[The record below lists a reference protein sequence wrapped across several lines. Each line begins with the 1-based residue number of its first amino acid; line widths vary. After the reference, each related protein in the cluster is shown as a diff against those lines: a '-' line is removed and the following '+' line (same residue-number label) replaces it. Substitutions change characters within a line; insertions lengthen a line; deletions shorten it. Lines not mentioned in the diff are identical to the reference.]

1 MQIVTLI
8 VAALVMGDGT
18 AVPEE
23 SLTKLVDDKVLEILR
38 TSDRL
43 EAMRIDPEDHST
55 TDEEGDRVSGYRI
68 TARAP
73 VNSTGFA
80 KNFGKVF
87 TREDSYVL
95 GLERKCKFQPGVV
108 FRFVKKDAHVDA
120 IVCYECDTLRLRGSW
135 QNLKDAVP
143 LNCDAMRT
151 RLVVQ
156 ARRAFPQDAVL
167 ENLRRLVRIENL
179 VDQSSRRILA
189 SVTRIETYR
198 IHPEFRR
205 DAEDKILNY
214 EILARGST
222 LEGPEVV
229 KLGSQLLEKDN
240 FMFDARKTCA
250 IRPGVVFRVYR
261 DEAFVDIVI
270 CFECEM
276 LGFYSGPSKNPR
288 RMWEDFDPIHDPILR
303 LAKKA
308 FPDDSTIQDL

>member
-1 MQIVTLI
+1 M
-8 VAALVMGDGT
+8 
-18 AVPEE
+18 
-23 SLTKLVDDKVLEILR
+23 
-38 TSDRL
+38 
-43 EAMRIDPEDHST
+43 
-55 TDEEGDRVSGYRI
+55 
-68 TARAP
+68 
-73 VNSTGFA
+73 
-80 KNFGKVF
+80 
-87 TREDSYVL
+87 
-95 GLERKCKFQPGVV
+95 
-108 FRFVKKDAHVDA
+108 
-120 IVCYECDTLRLRGSW
+120 
-135 QNLKDAVP
+135 
-143 LNCDAMRT
+143 NCDAMRT

-167 ENLRRLVRIENL
+167 EKLRGLVRIENL

-205 DAEDKILNY
+205 DAEDKILNF

-288 RMWEDFDPIHDPILR
+288 GTWEDFDPIHDRILR

-308 FPDDSTIQDL
+308 FPDDSTIQDLE